1 MPKIAN
7 ALQTIKGLIVIEY
20 FQKKYCIC
28 AVAAKCFLRV
38 HKKNNNMVRDHTFMT
53 SSRNWGRGGVLIIFF
68 YVLVDSG
75 VFKQ

>member
-20 FQKKYCIC
+20 FQNKYCIC
-28 AVAAKCFLRV
+28 AAAAKCFLRV
-38 HKKNNNMVRDHTFMT
+38 HKKNKNMVRGHTFMT
-53 SSRNWGRGGVLIIFF
+53 SSGDWGRGGVLIFF
-68 YVLVDSG
+68 YVLVDSN

>member
-38 HKKNNNMVRDHTFMT
+38 HNKNKNMVRDHTFMT
-53 SSRNWGRGGVLIIFF
+53 SSRNWGRGGVLIFF
-68 YVLVDSG
+68 YVLVDSN